1 MGVAG
6 AAAATVIGNL
16 VGTLYY
22 VYFMRKKAVVLNMSI
37 RLAAKNRKDLFAV
50 ILLGMPNALSS
61 ILSGFASTFSNR
73 LLRGYGTGAI
83 AAMAAAG
90 KTTMLIGMIQMGIC
104 MGIQPLLAYNYG
116 AKDIARLKEIIQKV
130 SILTIGVGAVTG
142 GFCYFCR
149 SQIIGMFI
157 KESSVAVMGKEMV
170 LFLVIASPVIG
181 LYYLSTNFVQ
191 ASGCAVPATVMSV
204 LRQGILLI
212 PFLYLFH
219 GLMGLSGIA
228 AAHTAADILSV
239 AVSMLLLFRQY
250 RMLVKKVEEQSGD

>member
-1 MGVAG
+1 
-6 AAAATVIGNL
+6 
-16 VGTLYY
+16 
-22 VYFMRKKAVVLNMSI
+22 MSI
-37 RLAAKNRKDLFAV
+37 RLAAENLKRIVFHYFT
-50 ILLGMPNALSS
+50 GECPMHSSS

-116 AKDIARLKEIIQKV
+116 AKDNARLKEIIQKV
-130 SILTIGVGAVTG
+130 SILTISVGAVTG
-142 GFCYFCR
+142 GFCYFAEAR
-149 SQIIGMFI
+149 L
-157 KESSVAVMGKEMV
+157 SVCLSKKVQLPLWARKMV

-212 PFLYLFH
+212 PSLYLFH

-228 AAHTAADILSV
+228 AAYGSRYTVCGSQHAAF
-239 AVSMLLLFRQY
+239 VSSISY
-250 RMLVKKVEEQSGD
+250 VG